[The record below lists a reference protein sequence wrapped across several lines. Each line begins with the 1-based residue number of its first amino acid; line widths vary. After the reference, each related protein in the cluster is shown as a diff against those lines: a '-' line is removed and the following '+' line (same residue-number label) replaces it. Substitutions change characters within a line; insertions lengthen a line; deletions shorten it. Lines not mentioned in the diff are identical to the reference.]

1 MKKEPDDYDEF
12 AEFDI
17 TLEEA
22 EAMWA
27 EGTPVELIDPPTKST
42 R

>member
-1 MKKEPDDYDEF
+1 MKEPQVEDEF

-27 EGTPVELIDPPTKST
+27 EGIPVELIDPPSKTP